1 MRNNVTSQL
10 RKENIELNN
19 NRVSEANDDNE
30 IWRIV
35 KEVTNPQKSSAWS
48 IKIGDTNT
56 MDEKVISETFN
67 EYFRWNSHFQ
77 HFCIYN
83 TAQCILNVI
92 LKAMNKS
99 LSNQS
104 KQVLFE
110 TWKDGVDDLLK
121 SHSKT
126 WCCLHL
132 SFDV

>member
-1 MRNNVTSQL
+1 MLLSSLEQGDKSNLCAILPRLFVFVRIRISQSVIVYPVDISKVKGSNQPGLGLSILNQYKKLRNNVTSQL

-67 EYFRWNSHFQ
+67 EYFR
-77 HFCIYN
+77 
-83 TAQCILNVI
+83 
-92 LKAMNKS
+92 
-99 LSNQS
+99 
-104 KQVLFE
+104 
-110 TWKDGVDDLLK
+110 
-121 SHSKT
+121 
-126 WCCLHL
+126 
-132 SFDV
+132 

>member
-56 MDEKVISETFN
+56 MNEKVIAETFN
-67 EYFRWNSHFQ
+67 EYFSIFA
-77 HFCIYN
+77 Y
-83 TAQCILNVI
+83 TTL
-92 LKAMNKS
+92 
-99 LSNQS
+99 
-104 KQVLFE
+104 
-110 TWKDGVDDLLK
+110 
-121 SHSKT
+121 HSVF
-126 WCCLHL
+126 LM
-132 SFDV
+132 